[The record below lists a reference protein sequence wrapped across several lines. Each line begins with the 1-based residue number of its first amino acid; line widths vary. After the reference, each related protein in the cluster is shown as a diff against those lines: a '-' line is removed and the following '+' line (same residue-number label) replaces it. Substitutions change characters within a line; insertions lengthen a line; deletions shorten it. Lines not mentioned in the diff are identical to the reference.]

1 MKESNSEQIY
11 EQITVADSDG
21 VRVLTLNRP
30 EKLNAWT
37 PHMHAELT
45 HAVKAGNDDSSIGA
59 FVVTGA
65 GRGFCAG
72 ADIADVFAARIN
84 ATDNVA
90 PDNEAPDD
98 SGTNDAP
105 GNGVV
110 ADDWVSLVRESK
122 PMVAAINGASIG
134 VGLTLVLS
142 MDFLIA
148 HSEAKLSCRFV
159 KMGVTPE
166 LASSHILIQRCGWG
180 AASDLALSGRI
191 VTGTE
196 AGVMGLVDQVTDGD
210 VLEAALQRARSYAEN
225 PPTMLRLVKRLLT
238 ENGSDTDLAA
248 VQRRELEALNVAR
261 ASADHREAVAAFL
274 EKRQPR
280 FR

>member
-1 MKESNSEQIY
+1 MSEFVY
-11 EQITVADSDG
+11 EQITVTDSDD

-37 PHMHAELT
+37 PRMHAELT
-45 HAVKAGNDDSSIGA
+45 HAVRAGNDDPSIGA
-59 FVVTGA
+59 FVITGA

-72 ADIADVFAARIN
+72 ADIAEVFAARID
-84 ATDNVA
+84 AAD
-90 PDNEAPDD
+90 EAGSSVGEAAAHDD
-98 SGTNDAP
+98 SA
-105 GNGVV
+105 
-110 ADDWVSLVRESK
+110 ADDWVELVRGSK

-134 VGLTLVLS
+134 VGLTMILS

-191 VTGTE
+191 VTGAE
-196 AGVMGLVDQVTDGD
+196 AGEMGLVDDVTDGD
-210 VLEAALQRARSYAEN
+210 VLEAALARARSYAEN
-225 PPTMLRLVKRLLT
+225 PPTMLQLTKQLLSV
-238 ENGSDTDLAA
+238 NGSDTDLAA

-261 ASADHREAVAAFL
+261 ASDDHREAVAAFL
-274 EKRQPR
+274 EKRPPK

>member
-1 MKESNSEQIY
+1 MSEFVY
-11 EQITVADSDG
+11 EQITVADRDD
-21 VRVLTLNRP
+21 VRVVTLNRP

-37 PHMHAELT
+37 PRMHVELT
-45 HAVKAGNDDSSIGA
+45 HAVKAGNADPSVGA

-72 ADIADVFAARIN
+72 ADIAEVFAARID
-84 ATDNVA
+84 AAD
-90 PDNEAPDD
+90 EAGSSVGEAAAHDD
-98 SGTNDAP
+98 SA
-105 GNGVV
+105 
-110 ADDWVSLVRESK
+110 ADDWVELVRSSK

-134 VGLTLVLS
+134 IGLTMILS

-191 VTGTE
+191 VTGAE
-196 AGVMGLVDQVTDGD
+196 AGQMGLVDEVTDGN
-210 VLEAALQRARSYAEN
+210 VLEAALSRASSYAEN
-225 PPTMLRLVKRLLT
+225 PPTMLQLTKQLLSA
-238 ENGSDTDLAA
+238 NGSDTDLGA

-261 ASADHREAVAAFL
+261 ASDDHREAVAAFL
-274 EKRQPR
+274 EKRPPR